1 MPTVMNQGLLF
12 TVILCVCILFL
23 PRKYV
28 LVPVLI
34 GAFYMT
40 IGQFVLVGP
49 FHFYNLRLIITAS
62 WIRIF
67 VRREFDLG
75 RFNGIDKTIICWGIV
90 AIVAATVQDPSRA
103 VAGLVN
109 SLGWC
114 YDALGTYFIIRI
126 FIQDPDD
133 VKQTIKWVTLLLVPL
148 AVSMI
153 IEKQTGRN
161 LYSILGGVPEFSQ
174 IRDGHIRAQ
183 GPFLHPILAGTAA
196 ATSIPFIISL
206 WWNPR
211 WGKTFAVVGLVAVTA
226 IVYSCSSSGP
236 ALTVIIAFAGMG
248 AWFFRYHMRMVR
260 WGLVVLIVSVQLLM
274 NAPIWNLIGKI
285 GNQTGGTGYH
295 RAELITSAI
304 AHLNEWW
311 LVGTVYTRHWMPTG
325 VTWSPNHTDITSQY
339 IAQGVAGGLAQL
351 FLFVLIIIL
360 CFKAIGIVLDSL
372 NQDNREEQILVWG
385 MGAALVAHAA
395 SFVSVSYFDQTIVFY
410 YLLIAM
416 ISTSSTCFAEES
428 ETTEP

>member
-1 MPTVMNQGLLF
+1 MINQGLVF
-12 TVILCVCILFL
+12 TVILCIAIIAL
-23 PRKYV
+23 PRRYAFI
-28 LVPVLI
+28 PFLI

-49 FHFYNLRLIITAS
+49 FHFYDLRLIITAS
-62 WIRIF
+62 WIRILA
-67 VRREFDLG
+67 RGEFDLG
-75 RFNGIDKTIICWGIV
+75 QFNGIDKTVVCWGIV
-90 AIVAATVQDPSRA
+90 AIVAATAQDPPRA
-103 VAGLVN
+103 VFGLVN

-114 YDALGTYFIIRI
+114 YDALGAYFVFRI
-126 FIQDPDD
+126 FIEGPDD
-133 VKQTIKWVTLLLVPL
+133 VKLTVKWVTLLLVPL

-196 ATSIPFIISL
+196 ATSIPLIMSL

-211 WGKTFAVVGLVAVTA
+211 WGKTFALVGLTAVVA
-226 IVYSCSSSGP
+226 IVYSCASSGP
-236 ALTVIIAFAGMG
+236 ALTVVIALAAMG
-248 AWFFRYHMRMVR
+248 AWFARYHMRMVR
-260 WGLVVLIVSVQLLM
+260 WGLVGAVVSVQVLM

-339 IAQGVAGGLAQL
+339 IAQGVAGGLGQL

-360 CFKAIGIVLDSL
+360 CFRAVGVVLDSF
-372 NQDNREEQILVWG
+372 NDDNREEQILAWG
-385 MGAALVAHAA
+385 MGAALVSHAA

-410 YLLIAM
+410 YLLLAL
-416 ISTSSTCFAEES
+416 ISTSSICFGEEPETAE
-428 ETTEP
+428 T